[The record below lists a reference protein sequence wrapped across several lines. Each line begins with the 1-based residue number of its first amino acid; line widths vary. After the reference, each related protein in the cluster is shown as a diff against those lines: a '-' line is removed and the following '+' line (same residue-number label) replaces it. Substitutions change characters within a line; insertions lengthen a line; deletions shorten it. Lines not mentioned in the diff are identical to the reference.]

1 MADGTVDSLNIQLSA
16 DADKAVRALNNLS
29 SSLKAINSAFS
40 KDVSGMRKFSK
51 EIGTLSASI
60 KSIANI
66 PDISG
71 ITRTLNSLNNIRS
84 GDLQKTADG
93 INRVLNSFSQI
104 SASNLN
110 DSGINKTVNALNRLF
125 KVDMSRFD
133 PSDFSRITDSIS
145 KLGSMPDVSN
155 SINRFVS
162 SLSRLASAGEKTGQS
177 ANSVFRL
184 GQEVRKAAQEFQN
197 IGNINDDINM
207 FVQSIAKLASAGGK
221 TSQTAAGLKSL
232 AQETLKFFNT
242 MSKAPRISKN
252 TIQMTQALAQLAS
265 AGGRVS
271 TSTGKISTA
280 FSKLASIGNKTLS
293 AMKKIASGITS
304 AFRQIGTSSKQV
316 NSARFSL
323 WSLLKTAIGFRLGY
337 GLLQFGQQA
346 FELGSAITE
355 VENVVDV
362 AFGSMADKAYEFA
375 STATEQFGLSELA
388 AKQYSGTMMAMLNS
402 TGVAQDAAAE
412 MSTTLAGLAGDLAS
426 FYNIST
432 DEAFMKLR
440 SAIAGETEPMR
451 QLGINMTVAALQ
463 SYALSQGIDKS
474 WQSMT
479 QAEQAMLRYNYI
491 MSATSQQQ
499 GDFQRTVGS
508 FANQWRLLTLNVQ
521 QFSAVVGQGLIA
533 AVLPAIQA
541 INALFSV
548 LMRAAEAFRNFMYV
562 LTGYKGQ
569 GSQGGIVNEM
579 AGIGDVSTGLEDVGT
594 AGGDA
599 SSGMD
604 DATDSAKDLK
614 KALSVLSFDE
624 LNQLSSSAEDLGD
637 ALGGAGGGGGGL
649 DDINVPG
656 TELGGF
662 DDMIDALGKSKLPEA
677 VNEWA
682 ERLRAAFLDHDWDR
696 LGKEIA
702 WGINKGLQAI
712 YDVIN
717 WDNAKKKIVP
727 FVYGFTQTFNSLVDA
742 VDWDL
747 LGRTVGAGIN
757 TIVNSA
763 NLLMEGI
770 DWVNLGRKFSEGING
785 ILNEVDWNNFGRMLG
800 NYFMISWEIFAGF
813 VEDLNFAKI
822 GRSVAEGLNSAFSE
836 ISFMDIAHA
845 LATALN
851 GAFDSL
857 AAFAVNFNWGGL
869 VRNIVNGISTFIR
882 DFEWTTNALKLTTFL
897 NKLMNAL
904 ADLAADI
911 PWGDVGKNIGEF
923 IGTALGS
930 FDWDALGNFLNK
942 FISGLCE
949 ALRSFATTENFM
961 RLGEGIATAIAG
973 IPWMD
978 VLGTAVGLIKDAIVG
993 LLSGIWSNEN
1003 ASIIEKALT
1012 SLVTS
1017 AAILVL
1023 GSKIPVIGKLGTQIV
1038 SWLTQKLVATEAVS
1052 KISGA
1057 FSTLLSGATTGA
1069 GNFAKALAP
1078 LVGEAGLIVGVGVAA
1093 TVALDGLRDFVET
1106 LQGGNGVASAF
1117 GASIDSYL
1125 NILSEKGWIAGDT
1138 ATKLFQLK
1146 ESLESGNMSADEM
1159 KDATNQLMTELSN
1172 SGVTADQA
1180 RYAFDL
1186 LRGQYQMSDEMIEA
1200 LTLAIDGMTD
1210 SMSNSTVTIPNTQAA
1225 YSALEE
1231 NVRLLI
1237 NQFHLAPGAL
1247 GTLQTALI
1255 NTDGSAKTAQEAF
1268 DSVILVLESM
1278 GVNTEE
1284 AAEYLAKLIP
1294 GAVTEVDKSVSKH
1307 MTNADNTVA
1316 QKSQSM
1322 KNNVKSTTSE
1332 MARSAESD
1340 FSNIESDAEN
1350 YFAGVN
1356 DTTVLNWGNSAEE
1369 VKLNLRAMKLAASE
1383 QLSAMTE
1390 TVRSYSQSMYNI
1402 FTGKFED
1409 IAEQIK
1415 REINSMDSS
1424 VGSSMRNML
1433 SGMQNDVRV
1442 YVNRIANEFS
1452 GLSRRI
1458 SNNMQGMYNVGR
1470 NAAVQFANGIRSV
1483 HIPMPHITVD
1493 SSTWNNG
1500 SGYSY
1505 RMNSSVQWYKKG
1517 GLFMQPSVIGLAEAG
1532 KEAVLP
1538 LENRRTMSMIAD
1550 SIMGNAT
1557 TGMSEETLVNAVT
1570 AGVTMAMMNNQGN
1583 QTPIN
1588 LYATLYTEDN
1598 EVLARAVAKGQESID
1613 YRYNPTPQFG

>member
-1 MADGTVDSLNIQLSA
+1 
-16 DADKAVRALNNLS
+16 
-29 SSLKAINSAFS
+29 
-40 KDVSGMRKFSK
+40 
-51 EIGTLSASI
+51 
-60 KSIANI
+60 
-66 PDISG
+66 
-71 ITRTLNSLNNIRS
+71 
-84 GDLQKTADG
+84 
-93 INRVLNSFSQI
+93 
-104 SASNLN
+104 
-110 DSGINKTVNALNRLF
+110 
-125 KVDMSRFD
+125 
-133 PSDFSRITDSIS
+133 
-145 KLGSMPDVSN
+145 
-155 SINRFVS
+155 
-162 SLSRLASAGEKTGQS
+162 
-177 ANSVFRL
+177 
-184 GQEVRKAAQEFQN
+184 
-197 IGNINDDINM
+197 
-207 FVQSIAKLASAGGK
+207 
-221 TSQTAAGLKSL
+221 
-232 AQETLKFFNT
+232 
-242 MSKAPRISKN
+242 
-252 TIQMTQALAQLAS
+252 
-265 AGGRVS
+265 
-271 TSTGKISTA
+271 
-280 FSKLASIGNKTLS
+280 
-293 AMKKIASGITS
+293 
-304 AFRQIGTSSKQV
+304 
-316 NSARFSL
+316 
-323 WSLLKTAIGFRLGY
+323 
-337 GLLQFGQQA
+337 
-346 FELGSAITE
+346 
-355 VENVVDV
+355 
-362 AFGSMADKAYEFA
+362 
-375 STATEQFGLSELA
+375 
-388 AKQYSGTMMAMLNS
+388 
-402 TGVAQDAAAE
+402 
-412 MSTTLAGLAGDLAS
+412 
-426 FYNIST
+426 
-432 DEAFMKLR
+432 
-440 SAIAGETEPMR
+440 
-451 QLGINMTVAALQ
+451 
-463 SYALSQGIDKS
+463 
-474 WQSMT
+474 
-479 QAEQAMLRYNYI
+479 MLRYNYI

-508 FANQWRLLTLNVQ
+508 FSNQWRLLTLNVQ

-579 AGIGDVSTGLEDVGT
+579 AGIGDVSIGLEDVGT

-637 ALGGAGGGGGGL
+637 ALGGVGGGGGGL

-822 GRSVAEGLNSAFSE
+822 GRSVAEGLNSVFSE

-897 NKLMNAL
+897 NKLMNTL
-904 ADLAADI
+904 ADLATNI
-911 PWGDVGKNIGEF
+911 PWEDLGDNIGRF
-923 IGTALGS
+923 VGTALGD
-930 FDWDALGNFLNK
+930 FDWNALGTFLNK
-942 FISGLCE
+942 FIIGLVDALQGFVTKDNFKKLGTGIANALAQIEWIEILKNVGGMIVDAIIGLISGLWE
-949 ALRSFATTENFM
+949 SGETEGKLAAIFTAGFLLVKAADITGISTLVGNIVSH
-961 RLGEGIATAIAG
+961 IATKFKEKAQIQTLA
-973 IPWMD
+973 
-978 VLGTAVGLIKDAIVG
+978 DA
-993 LLSGIWSNEN
+993 LS
-1003 ASIIEKALT
+1003 KALT
-1012 SLVTS
+1012 DSTSSASGGLKTLGDAAETASSGGFKSLLS
-1017 AAILVL
+1017 AIGSSGAGIGLIAVL
-1023 GSKIPVIGKLGTQIV
+1023 P
-1038 SWLTQKLVATEAVS
+1038 VATQ
-1052 KISGA
+1052 
-1057 FSTLLSGATTGA
+1057 LLA
-1069 GNFAKALAP
+1069 G
-1078 LVGEAGLIVGVGVAA
+1078 
-1093 TVALDGLRDFVET
+1093 FVEK
-1106 LQGGNGVASAF
+1106 LQGGNGKLSEMGGAINDLAGKLQNFGTLTSEQVNEVMKIVDSCEDAQMSSAEMADVVMEKFAEWGISTQNVNSVLQDNDYWTTKTKESVDLLAQSAQSLGEGMSASAE
-1117 GASIDSYL
+1117 SINLSSVTVKEGLGGIRDSLY
-1125 NILSEKGWIAGDT
+1125 
-1138 ATKLFQLK
+1138 
-1146 ESLESGNMSADEM
+1146 
-1159 KDATNQLMTELSN
+1159 ELSLS
-1172 SGVTADQA
+1172 SGEFGGT
-1180 RYAFDL
+1180 
-1186 LRGQYQMSDEMIEA
+1186 YQGVLMS
-1200 LTLAIDGMTD
+1200 LDG
-1210 SMSNSTVTIPNTQAA
+1210 TIA
-1225 YSALEE
+1225 SA
-1231 NVRLLI
+1231 
-1237 NQFHLAPGAL
+1237 
-1247 GTLQTALI
+1247 T
-1255 NTDGSAKTAQEAF
+1255 TAQEAM
-1268 DSVILVLESM
+1268 DMIIGQL
-1278 GVNTEE
+1278 E
-1284 AAEYLAKLIP
+1284 AAGVPADEFIAKMQEKFP
-1294 GAVTEVDKSVSKH
+1294 AAMKSVKTSVD
-1307 MTNADNTVA
+1307 TNMPKAREKFASETG
-1316 QKSQSM
+1316 SM
-1322 KNNVKSTTSE
+1322 KAT
-1332 MARSAESD
+1332 AQSD

-1350 YFAGVN
+1350 YFGGVN
-1356 DTTVLNWGNSAEE
+1356 DTTVTNWGNSAEE

-1424 VGSSMRNML
+1424 VSGSMRNML
-1433 SGMQNDVRV
+1433 SGMQNDVRN
-1442 YVNRIANEFS
+1442 YVSQIANEFS
-1452 GLSRRI
+1452 RLSNQIAR
-1458 SNNMQGMYNVGR
+1458 NMQGMYNVGR
-1470 NAAVQFANGIRSV
+1470 NAAVQFANGISSV
-1483 HIPMPHITVD
+1483 HIPMPHITID
-1493 SSTWNNG
+1493 SSTWYTG

-1557 TGMSEETLVNAVT
+1557 TGMSEETLTNAVT
-1570 AGVTMAMMNNQGN
+1570 AGVTMALMNNQGN

>member
-1 MADGTVDSLNIQLSA
+1 MADGTVDSLNIQIEAEARSAEKSLNSLSNTLL
-16 DADKAVRALNNLS
+16 KVNKNLQS
-29 SSLKAINSAFS
+29 SVGTI
-40 KDVSGMRKFSK
+40 RKFSK
-51 EIGTLSASI
+51 EVGALEYAISSIGKI
-60 KSIANI
+60 NI
-66 PDISG
+66 
-71 ITRTLNSLNNIRS
+71 NS
-84 GDLQKTADG
+84 
-93 INRVLNSFSQI
+93 
-104 SASNLN
+104 
-110 DSGINKTVNALNRLF
+110 SGINKTANALRRMF
-125 KVDMSRFD
+125 GAYSADFD
-133 PSDFSRITDSIS
+133 SSGFNKITESIQS
-145 KLGSMPDVSN
+145 INNMPDVSN
-155 SINRFVS
+155 NVNRLVS
-162 SLSRLASAGEKTGQS
+162 SFARLANAGGKTGQS
-177 ANSVFRL
+177 ANGIFRL
-184 GQEVRKAAQEFQN
+184 GQQVRLAADEIQG
-197 IGNINDDINM
+197 IGLISNDLNT

-221 TSQTAAGLKSL
+221 TSQTAAGLGAL
-232 AQETLKFFNT
+232 ANETRDFFTVMSSAPQISGNT
-242 MSKAPRISKN
+242 LR
-252 TIQMTQALAQLAS
+252 MTEALAQLAS
-265 AGGRVS
+265 AGGRV
-271 TSTGKISTA
+271 TTATNTISGA
-280 FSKLASIGNKTLS
+280 FGRLSSSSGSALS
-293 AMKKIASGITS
+293 AIKKVAKGIVSEFKKIISVGKSTVSAIGKIASGISS
-304 AFRQIGTSSKQV
+304 AFQKIGTSSKHV
-316 NSARFSL
+316 DTARFSL
-323 WSLLKTAIGFRLGY
+323 GSLLKTAIGFRLGY

-375 STATEQFGLSELA
+375 STATEQYGLSELA
-388 AKQYSGTMMAMLNS
+388 AKQYAGTMMAMLNS

-451 QLGINMTVAALQ
+451 QLGVNMTVAALQ
-463 SYALSQGIDKS
+463 SYALSQGITKS

-499 GDFQRTVGS
+499 GDYARTINS

-521 QFSAVVGQGLIA
+521 QFASVVGQGLIA

-562 LTGYKGQ
+562 LTGYDGG
-569 GSQGGIVNEM
+569 GSQGGIVNEFT
-579 AGIGDVSTGLEDVGT
+579 GIGDVSTGLEDIG
-594 AGGDA
+594 ASGGDA
-599 SSGMD
+599 SDGMD
-604 DATDSAKDLK
+604 DAADSAKDLK

-624 LNQLSSSAEDLGD
+624 LNQLSSNLEDIGD
-637 ALGGAGGGGGGL
+637 AGSAGGGGGL

-717 WDNAKKKIVP
+717 WDNAKKKIIP
-727 FVYGFTQTFNSLVDA
+727 FINGFTQTFNSLVDA
-742 VDWDL
+742 IDWDL

-770 DWVNLGRKFSEGING
+770 DWVNLGRKFAEGING
-785 ILNEVDWNNFGRMLG
+785 LLYEVDWNNFGRMLG
-800 NYFMISWEIFAGF
+800 NYFMIAWDIFGGY
-813 VEDLNFAKI
+813 VERLDFAKI
-822 GRSVAEGLNSAFSE
+822 GRSVAESLNGVFSE
-836 ISFMDIAHA
+836 ISFGDIAHY

-851 GAFDSL
+851 GVFDEL
-857 AAFAVNFNWGGL
+857 AAFAVNFKWDDL
-869 VRNIVNGISTFIR
+869 VDNIVNGISTFIQ

-904 ADLAADI
+904 THLAADI
-911 PWGDVGKNIGEF
+911 PWGDLGNDIGNF

-930 FDWDALGNFLNK
+930 FDWNALGEFLNAFITGLVDALRG
-942 FISGLCE
+942 I
-949 ALRSFATTENFM
+949 ATVENF
-961 RLGEGIATAIAG
+961 RKLGEGIATAIG
-973 IPWMD
+973 GLPWTE
-978 VLGTAVGLIKDAIVG
+978 LLSTAVEVIKNAIAGLIG
-993 LLSGIWSNEN
+993 GIWDSEN
-1003 ASIIEKALT
+1003 T
-1012 SLVTS
+1012 SLVEKGILTLITG
-1017 AAILVL
+1017 AAGLITI
-1023 GSKIPVIGKLGTQIV
+1023 SKLPIIGTLATNIV
-1038 SWLTQKLVATEAVS
+1038 SWLAGKLMSTTAMTT
-1052 KISGA
+1052 ISN
-1057 FSTLLSGATTGA
+1057 SLTTLLSGASGAIKGLGEAAKTAATGGFKSLLSAIGASGA
-1069 GNFAKALAP
+1069 GI
-1078 LVGEAGLIVGVGVAA
+1078 GLIAVLPVATQLLA
-1093 TVALDGLRDFVET
+1093 GFVEK
-1106 LQGGNGVASAF
+1106 LQGGNGKLSEMGAAVNDLAGKLQNFGILTSEQVDEVMKIVDSCEDAQMSSAEMADVVMEKFAEWGISTQNVNSVLQDNDYWTTKTKESVDLLAQSAQSLGEGMSASAE
-1117 GASIDSYL
+1117 SINLSSVTVKEGLGGIRDSLY
-1125 NILSEKGWIAGDT
+1125 
-1138 ATKLFQLK
+1138 
-1146 ESLESGNMSADEM
+1146 
-1159 KDATNQLMTELSN
+1159 ELSLS
-1172 SGVTADQA
+1172 SGEFGGTYQGVLMSLDGTTA
-1180 RYAFDL
+1180 
-1186 LRGQYQMSDEMIEA
+1186 
-1200 LTLAIDGMTD
+1200 
-1210 SMSNSTVTIPNTQAA
+1210 
-1225 YSALEE
+1225 SA
-1231 NVRLLI
+1231 
-1237 NQFHLAPGAL
+1237 
-1247 GTLQTALI
+1247 T
-1255 NTDGSAKTAQEAF
+1255 TAQEAM
-1268 DSVILVLESM
+1268 DMIIGQL
-1278 GVNTEE
+1278 E
-1284 AAEYLAKLIP
+1284 AAGVPADEFIAKMQEKFP
-1294 GAVTEVDKSVSKH
+1294 AAMKSVKTSVD
-1307 MTNADNTVA
+1307 TNMPKAREKFESETG
-1316 QKSQSM
+1316 SM
-1322 KNNVKSTTSE
+1322 KAT
-1332 MARSAESD
+1332 AQSD

-1350 YFAGVN
+1350 YFGGVN
-1356 DTTVLNWGNSAEE
+1356 DTTVTNWGNSAEE

-1415 REINSMDSS
+1415 REISSMDSS
-1424 VGSSMRNML
+1424 VSGSMRNML
-1433 SGMQNDVRV
+1433 SGMQNDTRN
-1442 YVNRIANEFS
+1442 YVSQIANEFS
-1452 GLSRRI
+1452 RLSNQI
-1458 SNNMQGMYNVGR
+1458 ANNMQGMYNVGR
-1470 NAAVQFANGIRSV
+1470 NAAVQFANGISSV

-1493 SSTWNNG
+1493 SSTWNTG

-1557 TGMSEETLVNAVT
+1557 TGMSEETLTNAVT
-1570 AGVTMAMMNNQGN
+1570 AGVTMALMNNQGN

>member
-1 MADGTVDSLNIQLSA
+1 MADGTVDSLNIQIEAEARSA
-16 DADKAVRALNNLS
+16 
-29 SSLKAINSAFS
+29 
-40 KDVSGMRKFSK
+40 
-51 EIGTLSASI
+51 E
-60 KSIANI
+60 KS
-66 PDISG
+66 
-71 ITRTLNSLNNIRS
+71 LNSLSNTLLKVNKNLQSSVGTIRKVSKEVGALEYAISSIGKINI
-84 GDLQKTADG
+84 
-93 INRVLNSFSQI
+93 NS
-104 SASNLN
+104 
-110 DSGINKTVNALNRLF
+110 SGINKTANALRRMF
-125 KVDMSRFD
+125 GAYSEDFD
-133 PSDFSRITDSIS
+133 SSGFNKITESIQS
-145 KLGSMPDVSN
+145 INNMPDVSN
-155 SINRFVS
+155 NVNRLVS
-162 SLSRLASAGEKTGQS
+162 SFARLANAGGKTGQS
-177 ANSVFRL
+177 ANGIFRL
-184 GQEVRKAAQEFQN
+184 GQQVRLAADEIQG
-197 IGNINDDINM
+197 IGLISNDLNT

-221 TSQTAAGLKSL
+221 TGQTAAGLGAL
-232 AQETLKFFNT
+232 ANETRDFFTVMSSAPQISGNT
-242 MSKAPRISKN
+242 LR
-252 TIQMTQALAQLAS
+252 MTEALAQLAS
-265 AGGRVS
+265 AGGRV
-271 TSTGKISTA
+271 TTATNTISGA
-280 FSKLASIGNKTLS
+280 FGRLSSSSGSALS
-293 AMKKIASGITS
+293 AIKKVAKGIVSEFKKIISVGKSTVSAIGKIASGISS
-304 AFRQIGTSSKQV
+304 AFQKIGTSSKHV
-316 NSARFSL
+316 DTARFSL
-323 WSLLKTAIGFRLGY
+323 GSLLKTAIGFRLGY
-337 GLLQFGQQA
+337 GLYEFGKQA
-346 FELGSAITE
+346 FQLGSDITE
-355 VENVVDV
+355 VENVVNV
-362 AFGSMADKAYEFA
+362 SFGKLSQDAYDFA
-375 STATEQFGLSELA
+375 KTAKEQFGLSELA
-388 AKQYSGTMMAMLNS
+388 AKQYAGTMMAMLNS

-412 MSTTLAGLAGDLAS
+412 MSITLAGLAGDLAS
-426 FYNIST
+426 FHNIST

-451 QLGINMTVAALQ
+451 QLGVNMTVAALQ
-463 SYALSQGIDKS
+463 SYALSQGITKS

-579 AGIGDVSTGLEDVGT
+579 AGIGDVSTGLEDIG
-594 AGGDA
+594 ASGGDA
-599 SSGMD
+599 SDGMD
-604 DATDSAKDLK
+604 DAADSAKDLK

-624 LNQLSSSAEDLGD
+624 LNQLSSNLEDIGD
-637 ALGGAGGGGGGL
+637 AGSAGGGAGGGL

-717 WDNAKKKIVP
+717 WDNAKKKIIP
-727 FVYGFTQTFNSLVDA
+727 FINGFTQTFNSLVDA
-742 VDWDL
+742 IDWDL

-785 ILNEVDWNNFGRMLG
+785 LLYEVDWNNFGRMLG
-800 NYFMISWEIFAGF
+800 NYFMISWDIFGGF
-813 VEDLNFAKI
+813 VEDLDFAKI
-822 GRSVAEGLNSAFSE
+822 GRSVAEGLNGVFSE
-836 ISFMDIAHA
+836 ISFGDIAHY

-857 AAFAVNFNWGGL
+857 AAFAVNFRWDDL
-869 VRNIVNGISTFIR
+869 VDNIVDGISTFIE

-897 NKLMNAL
+897 NNLMNAL

-911 PWGDVGKNIGEF
+911 PWGDLGKDIGNF
-923 IGTALGS
+923 LGTALGD
-930 FDWDALGNFLNK
+930 FKWEEAGRFLNEFITGLVDALQGFVTKDNFKKIGTGIADALGQIEWLEILKDVAGMVIDAFAGLLGGIWESDDLSLLEKGISTAFLTVQVANITG
-942 FISGLCE
+942 IS
-949 ALRSFATTENFM
+949 ALAKTLIGFLAQKLQTDENLKKMTDAFKTIFATSAGDASSQVTEE
-961 RLGEGIATAIAG
+961 LGKIGTSVEDVGGKATTTGGILSTLKTILSGGGPVSGTAG
-973 IPWMD
+973 IIGAID
-978 VLGTAVGLIKDAIVG
+978 LFNKGQEDLARYKDGTYDAINTISLAIQNAG
-993 LLSGIWSNEN
+993 DASGI
-1003 ASIIEKALT
+1003 
-1012 SLVTS
+1012 S
-1017 AAILVL
+1017 AW
-1023 GSKIPVIGKLGTQIV
+1023 K
-1038 SWLTQKLVATEAVS
+1038 
-1052 KISGA
+1052 
-1057 FSTLLSGATTGA
+1057 
-1069 GNFAKALAP
+1069 
-1078 LVGEAGLIVGVGVAA
+1078 
-1093 TVALDGLRDFVET
+1093 
-1106 LQGGNGVASAF
+1106 
-1117 GASIDSYL
+1117 
-1125 NILSEKGWIAGDT
+1125 
-1138 ATKLFQLK
+1138 
-1146 ESLESGNMSADEM
+1146 
-1159 KDATNQLMTELSN
+1159 
-1172 SGVTADQA
+1172 
-1180 RYAFDL
+1180 
-1186 LRGQYQMSDEMIEA
+1186 
-1200 LTLAIDGMTD
+1200 
-1210 SMSNSTVTIPNTQAA
+1210 MSN
-1225 YSALEE
+1225 
-1231 NVRLLI
+1231 LL
-1237 NQFHLAPGAL
+1237 AEL
-1247 GTLQTALI
+1247 GGFQY
-1255 NTDGSAKTAQEAF
+1255 GSEPFNEAF
-1268 DSVILVLESM
+1268 DGII
-1278 GVNTEE
+1278 
-1284 AAEYLAKLIP
+1284 AKLDDAGISSDDFKLALYNAMQQT
-1294 GAVTEVDKSVSKH
+1294 GLVTGEYAELIKTYIGDVGDSFGDASNESKKMKDSVSQ
-1307 MTNADNTVA
+1307 NTRE
-1316 QKSQSM
+1316 M
-1322 KNNVKSTTSE
+1322 KNSTKRDL
-1332 MARSAESD
+1332 AGVA
-1340 FSNIESDAEN
+1340 SDAEN

-1415 REINSMDSS
+1415 REISSMDSS
-1424 VGSSMRNML
+1424 VSGSMRNML
-1433 SGMQNDVRV
+1433 SGMQNDTRN
-1442 YVNRIANEFS
+1442 YVSQIANEFS
-1452 GLSRRI
+1452 RLSNQI
-1458 SNNMQGMYNVGR
+1458 ASNMQGMYNVGR
-1470 NAAVQFANGIRSV
+1470 NAAVQFANGISSV

-1493 SSTWNNG
+1493 SSTWNTG

-1557 TGMSEETLVNAVT
+1557 TGMSEETLTNAVT
-1570 AGVTMAMMNNQGN
+1570 AGVTMALMNNQGN

>member
-1 MADGTVDSLNIQLSA
+1 MADGTVDSLNIQIEAEARSA
-16 DADKAVRALNNLS
+16 
-29 SSLKAINSAFS
+29 
-40 KDVSGMRKFSK
+40 
-51 EIGTLSASI
+51 E
-60 KSIANI
+60 KS
-66 PDISG
+66 
-71 ITRTLNSLNNIRS
+71 LNSLSNTLLKVNKNLQSSVGTIRKVSKEVGALEYAISSIGKINI
-84 GDLQKTADG
+84 
-93 INRVLNSFSQI
+93 NS
-104 SASNLN
+104 
-110 DSGINKTVNALNRLF
+110 SGINKTANALRRMF
-125 KVDMSRFD
+125 GAYSEDFD
-133 PSDFSRITDSIS
+133 SSGFNKITESIQS
-145 KLGSMPDVSN
+145 INNMPDVSN
-155 SINRFVS
+155 NVNRLVS
-162 SLSRLASAGEKTGQS
+162 SFARLANAGGKTGQS
-177 ANSVFRL
+177 ANGIFRL
-184 GQEVRKAAQEFQN
+184 GQQVRLAADEIQG
-197 IGNINDDINM
+197 IGLISNDLNT

-221 TSQTAAGLKSL
+221 TGQTAAGLGAL
-232 AQETLKFFNT
+232 ANETRDFFTVMSSAPQISGNT
-242 MSKAPRISKN
+242 LR
-252 TIQMTQALAQLAS
+252 MTEALAQLAS
-265 AGGRVS
+265 AGGRV
-271 TSTGKISTA
+271 TTATNTISGA
-280 FSKLASIGNKTLS
+280 FGRLSSSSGSALS
-293 AMKKIASGITS
+293 AIKKVAKGIVSEFKKIISVGKSTVSAIGKIASGISS
-304 AFRQIGTSSKQV
+304 AFQKIGTSSKQV
-316 NSARFSL
+316 DTARFSL
-323 WSLLKTAIGFRLGY
+323 GSLLKTAIGFRLGY
-337 GLLQFGQQA
+337 ELLQFGQQA

-375 STATEQFGLSELA
+375 STATEQYGLSELA
-388 AKQYSGTMMAMLNS
+388 AKQYAGTMMAMLNS

-432 DEAFMKLR
+432 DDAFMKLR

-463 SYALSQGIDKS
+463 SYALSQGITKS

-579 AGIGDVSTGLEDVGT
+579 AGIGDVSTGLEDIG
-594 AGGDA
+594 ASGGDA
-599 SSGMD
+599 SDGMD
-604 DATDSAKDLK
+604 DAADSAKDLK

-624 LNQLSSSAEDLGD
+624 LNQLSSNLEDIGD
-637 ALGGAGGGGGGL
+637 AGSAGGGGGL

-717 WDNAKKKIVP
+717 WDNAKKKIIP
-727 FVYGFTQTFNSLVDA
+727 FINGFTQTFNSLVDA
-742 VDWDL
+742 IDWDL

-770 DWVNLGRKFSEGING
+770 DWVNLGRKFAEGING
-785 ILNEVDWNNFGRMLG
+785 LLYEVDWNNFGRMLG
-800 NYFMISWEIFAGF
+800 NYFMIAWDIFGGF
-813 VEDLNFAKI
+813 VEDLDFAKI
-822 GRSVAEGLNSAFSE
+822 GRSVAEGLNGVFSK
-836 ISFMDIAHA
+836 ISFGDIAHY

-851 GAFDSL
+851 GAFDAL
-857 AAFAVNFNWGGL
+857 AAFAVNFKWDDL
-869 VRNIVNGISTFIR
+869 VDNIVNGISTFIQ

-904 ADLAADI
+904 ADLAVDI
-911 PWGDVGKNIGEF
+911 PWGDLGNDIGNF

-930 FDWDALGNFLNK
+930 FDWNALGEFLNAFITGLIDALQE
-942 FISGLCE
+942 I
-949 ALRSFATTENFM
+949 ATVENF
-961 RLGEGIATAIAG
+961 RKLGEGIATAIG
-973 IPWMD
+973 GLPWIE
-978 VLGTAVGLIKDAIVG
+978 LLSTAVEVIKNAIAGLIG
-993 LLSGIWSNEN
+993 GIWDSEN
-1003 ASIIEKALT
+1003 T
-1012 SLVTS
+1012 SLVEKGILTLITG
-1017 AAILVL
+1017 AAGLITI
-1023 GSKIPVIGKLGTQIV
+1023 SKLPIIGTLATKIV
-1038 SWLTQKLVATEAVS
+1038 SWLAGKLMSTTAMTT
-1052 KISGA
+1052 ISN
-1057 FSTLLSGATTGA
+1057 SLTTLLSGASGAIKGLGEAAKTAATGGFKSLLSAIGASGA
-1069 GNFAKALAP
+1069 GI
-1078 LVGEAGLIVGVGVAA
+1078 GLIAVLPVATQLLA
-1093 TVALDGLRDFVET
+1093 GFVEK
-1106 LQGGNGVASAF
+1106 LQGGNGKLSEMGAAVNDLAGKLQNFGILTSEQVDEVMKIVDSCEDAQMSSAEMADVVMEKFAEWGISTQNVNSVLQDNDYWTTKTKESVDLLAQSAQSLGEGMSASAE
-1117 GASIDSYL
+1117 SINLSSVTVKEGLGGIRDSLY
-1125 NILSEKGWIAGDT
+1125 
-1138 ATKLFQLK
+1138 
-1146 ESLESGNMSADEM
+1146 
-1159 KDATNQLMTELSN
+1159 ELSLS
-1172 SGVTADQA
+1172 SGEFGGTYQGVLMSLDGTTA
-1180 RYAFDL
+1180 
-1186 LRGQYQMSDEMIEA
+1186 
-1200 LTLAIDGMTD
+1200 
-1210 SMSNSTVTIPNTQAA
+1210 
-1225 YSALEE
+1225 SA
-1231 NVRLLI
+1231 
-1237 NQFHLAPGAL
+1237 
-1247 GTLQTALI
+1247 T
-1255 NTDGSAKTAQEAF
+1255 TAQEAM
-1268 DSVILVLESM
+1268 DMIIGQL
-1278 GVNTEE
+1278 E
-1284 AAEYLAKLIP
+1284 AAGVPADEFIKKMQEKFPEAM
-1294 GAVTEVDKSVSKH
+1294 KSVKTSVD
-1307 MTNADNTVA
+1307 TNMPKAREKFASETG
-1316 QKSQSM
+1316 SM
-1322 KNNVKSTTSE
+1322 KAT
-1332 MARSAESD
+1332 AQSD

-1350 YFAGVN
+1350 YFGGVN
-1356 DTTVLNWGNSAEE
+1356 DTTVTNWGNSAEE

-1415 REINSMDSS
+1415 REISSMDSS
-1424 VGSSMRNML
+1424 VSGSMRNML
-1433 SGMQNDVRV
+1433 SGMQNDTRN
-1442 YVNRIANEFS
+1442 YVSQIANEFS
-1452 GLSRRI
+1452 RLSNQI
-1458 SNNMQGMYNVGR
+1458 ANNMQGMYNVGR
-1470 NAAVQFANGIRSV
+1470 NAAVQFANGISSV

-1505 RMNSSVQWYKKG
+1505 RMNSSVQWYKRG

-1557 TGMSEETLVNAVT
+1557 TGMSEEALVNAVT

-1588 LYATLYTEDN
+1588 LYATLYTENN

>member
-1 MADGTVDSLNIQLSA
+1 MADGTVDSLNIQIEAEARSA
-16 DADKAVRALNNLS
+16 
-29 SSLKAINSAFS
+29 
-40 KDVSGMRKFSK
+40 
-51 EIGTLSASI
+51 E
-60 KSIANI
+60 KS
-66 PDISG
+66 
-71 ITRTLNSLNNIRS
+71 LNSLSNTLLKVNKNLQSSVGTIRKVSKEVGALEYAISSIGKINI
-84 GDLQKTADG
+84 
-93 INRVLNSFSQI
+93 NS
-104 SASNLN
+104 
-110 DSGINKTVNALNRLF
+110 SGINKTANALRRMF
-125 KVDMSRFD
+125 GAYSEDFD
-133 PSDFSRITDSIS
+133 SSGFNKITESIQS
-145 KLGSMPDVSN
+145 INNMPDVSN
-155 SINRFVS
+155 NVNRLVS
-162 SLSRLASAGEKTGQS
+162 SFARLANAGGKTGQS
-177 ANSVFRL
+177 ANGIFRL
-184 GQEVRKAAQEFQN
+184 GQQVRLAADEIQG
-197 IGNINDDINM
+197 IGLISNDLNT

-221 TSQTAAGLKSL
+221 TGQTAAGLGAL
-232 AQETLKFFNT
+232 ANETRDFFTVMSSAPQISGNT
-242 MSKAPRISKN
+242 LR
-252 TIQMTQALAQLAS
+252 MTEALAQLAS
-265 AGGRVS
+265 AGGRV
-271 TSTGKISTA
+271 TTATNTISGA
-280 FSKLASIGNKTLS
+280 FGRLSSSSGSALS
-293 AMKKIASGITS
+293 AIKKVAKGIVSEFKKIISVGKSTVSAIGKIASGISS
-304 AFRQIGTSSKQV
+304 AFQKIGTSSKQV
-316 NSARFSL
+316 DTARFSL
-323 WSLLKTAIGFRLGY
+323 GSLLKTAIGFRLGY
-337 GLLQFGQQA
+337 ELLQFGQQA

-375 STATEQFGLSELA
+375 STATEQYGLSELA
-388 AKQYSGTMMAMLNS
+388 AKQYAGTMMAMLNS

-432 DEAFMKLR
+432 DDAFMKLR

-463 SYALSQGIDKS
+463 SYALSQGITKS

-579 AGIGDVSTGLEDVGT
+579 AGIGDVSTGLEDIG
-594 AGGDA
+594 ASGGDA
-599 SSGMD
+599 SDGMD
-604 DATDSAKDLK
+604 DAADSAKDLK

-624 LNQLSSSAEDLGD
+624 LNQLSSNLEDIGD
-637 ALGGAGGGGGGL
+637 AGSAGGGGGL

-717 WDNAKKKIVP
+717 WDNAKKKIIP
-727 FVYGFTQTFNSLVDA
+727 FINGFTQTFNSLVDA
-742 VDWDL
+742 IDWDL

-770 DWVNLGRKFSEGING
+770 DWVNLGRKFAEGING
-785 ILNEVDWNNFGRMLG
+785 LLYEVDWNNFGRMLG
-800 NYFMISWEIFAGF
+800 NYFMIAWDIFGGF
-813 VEDLNFAKI
+813 VEDLDFAKI
-822 GRSVAEGLNSAFSE
+822 GRSVAEGLNGVFSK
-836 ISFMDIAHA
+836 ISFGDIAHY

-851 GAFDSL
+851 GAFDAL
-857 AAFAVNFNWGGL
+857 AAFAVNFKWDDL
-869 VRNIVNGISTFIR
+869 VDNIVNGISTFIQ

-904 ADLAADI
+904 ADLAVDI
-911 PWGDVGKNIGEF
+911 PWGDLGNDIGNF

-930 FDWDALGNFLNK
+930 FDWNALGEFLNAFITGLIDALQE
-942 FISGLCE
+942 I
-949 ALRSFATTENFM
+949 ATVENF
-961 RLGEGIATAIAG
+961 RKLGEGIATAIG
-973 IPWMD
+973 GLPWIE
-978 VLGTAVGLIKDAIVG
+978 LLSTAVEVIKNAIAGLIG
-993 LLSGIWSNEN
+993 GIWDSEN
-1003 ASIIEKALT
+1003 T
-1012 SLVTS
+1012 SLVEKGILTLITG
-1017 AAILVL
+1017 AAGLITI
-1023 GSKIPVIGKLGTQIV
+1023 SKLPIIGTLATKIV
-1038 SWLTQKLVATEAVS
+1038 SWLAGKLMSTTAMTT
-1052 KISGA
+1052 ISN
-1057 FSTLLSGATTGA
+1057 SLTTLLSGASGAIKGLGEAAKTAATGGFKSLLSAIGASGA
-1069 GNFAKALAP
+1069 GI
-1078 LVGEAGLIVGVGVAA
+1078 GLIAVLPVATQLLA
-1093 TVALDGLRDFVET
+1093 GFVEK
-1106 LQGGNGVASAF
+1106 LQGGNGKLSEMGAAVNDLAGKLQNFGILTSEQVDEVMKIVDSCEDAQMSSAEMADVVMEKFAEWGISTQNVNSVLQDNDYWTTKTKESVDLLAQSAQSLGEGMSASAE
-1117 GASIDSYL
+1117 SINLSSVTVKEGLGGIRDSLY
-1125 NILSEKGWIAGDT
+1125 
-1138 ATKLFQLK
+1138 
-1146 ESLESGNMSADEM
+1146 
-1159 KDATNQLMTELSN
+1159 ELSLS
-1172 SGVTADQA
+1172 SGEFGGTYQGVLMSLDGTTA
-1180 RYAFDL
+1180 
-1186 LRGQYQMSDEMIEA
+1186 
-1200 LTLAIDGMTD
+1200 
-1210 SMSNSTVTIPNTQAA
+1210 
-1225 YSALEE
+1225 SA
-1231 NVRLLI
+1231 
-1237 NQFHLAPGAL
+1237 
-1247 GTLQTALI
+1247 T
-1255 NTDGSAKTAQEAF
+1255 TAQEAM
-1268 DSVILVLESM
+1268 DMIIGQL
-1278 GVNTEE
+1278 E
-1284 AAEYLAKLIP
+1284 AAGVPADEFIKKMQEKFPEAM
-1294 GAVTEVDKSVSKH
+1294 KSVKTSVD
-1307 MTNADNTVA
+1307 TNMPKAREKFASETG
-1316 QKSQSM
+1316 SM
-1322 KNNVKSTTSE
+1322 KAT
-1332 MARSAESD
+1332 AQSD

-1350 YFAGVN
+1350 YFGGVN
-1356 DTTVLNWGNSAEE
+1356 DTTVTNWGNSAEE

-1415 REINSMDSS
+1415 REISSMDSS
-1424 VGSSMRNML
+1424 VSGSMRNML
-1433 SGMQNDVRV
+1433 SGMQNDTRN
-1442 YVNRIANEFS
+1442 YVSQIANEFS
-1452 GLSRRI
+1452 RLSNQI
-1458 SNNMQGMYNVGR
+1458 ANNMQGMYNVGR
-1470 NAAVQFANGIRSV
+1470 NAAVQFANGISSV

-1505 RMNSSVQWYKKG
+1505 RMNSSVQWYKRG

-1557 TGMSEETLVNAVT
+1557 TGMSEEALVNAVT

>member
-1 MADGTVDSLNIQLSA
+1 MADGTVDNLNIQITAEAKSAEKSLDSLSA
-16 DADKAVRALNNLS
+16 TLLKVNRNLQS
-29 SSLKAINSAFS
+29 SVGTI
-40 KDVSGMRKFSK
+40 RKVSK
-51 EIGTLSASI
+51 EVGTL
-60 KSIANI
+60 
-66 PDISG
+66 
-71 ITRTLNSLNNIRS
+71 
-84 GDLQKTADG
+84 KTA
-93 INRVLNSFSQI
+93 I
-104 SASNLN
+104 
-110 DSGINKTVNALNRLF
+110 
-125 KVDMSRFD
+125 
-133 PSDFSRITDSIS
+133 DSIS
-145 KLGSMPDVSN
+145 KIGNVDFNSSGIGKTMNSLKRLLGADMSKFNTEGFKNITDTIRQFGNMPDISN
-155 SINRFVS
+155 SVNRFVS
-162 SLSRLASAGEKTGQS
+162 SIARLASAGSKTKDT
-177 ANSVFRL
+177 ADNIKRL
-184 GQEVRKAAQEFQN
+184 GEQTRLAAQELKG
-197 IGNINDDINM
+197 IGNISNDLNM
-207 FVQSIAKLASAGGK
+207 FVQSIGRLASAGNK
-221 TSQTAAGLKSL
+221 TGQTASNLRSL
-232 AQETLKFFNT
+232 ANETYGFFKV
-242 MSKAPRISKN
+242 MSKAPHISEN
-252 TIQMTQALAQLAS
+252 TIRMTQALAQLAS

-304 AFRQIGTSSKQV
+304 AFKQIGTSSKHV
-316 NSARFSL
+316 DTARLSL
-323 WSLLKTAIGFRLGY
+323 GSLLKTAIGFRLGY

-375 STATEQFGLSELA
+375 STATEQYGLSELA
-388 AKQYSGTMMAMLNS
+388 AKQYAGTMMAMLNS

-451 QLGINMTVAALQ
+451 QLGVNMTVATLE
-463 SYALSQGIDKS
+463 SYALSQGITKS

-479 QAEQAMLRYNYI
+479 QAEQAMLRYNYL
-491 MSATSQQQ
+491 MSATAQQQ
-499 GDFQRTVGS
+499 GDYARTINS

-521 QFSAVVGQGLIA
+521 QFSATIGQGLIA

-579 AGIGDVSTGLEDVGT
+579 AGIGDVSTGLEDIGT

-637 ALGGAGGGGGGL
+637 ALGGVGGGGGGL

-717 WDNAKKKIVP
+717 WDNAKKKIIP
-727 FVYGFTQTFNSLVDA
+727 FINGFTQTFNSLVDA
-742 VDWDL
+742 IDWDL

-770 DWVNLGRKFSEGING
+770 DWVNLGRKFAEGING
-785 ILNEVDWNNFGRMLG
+785 LLYEVDWNNFGRMLG
-800 NYFMISWEIFAGF
+800 NYFMIAWDIFGGF
-813 VEDLNFAKI
+813 VEDLDFAKI
-822 GRSVAEGLNSAFSE
+822 GRSVAEGLNGVFSK
-836 ISFMDIAHA
+836 ISFGDIAHY

-851 GAFDSL
+851 GAFDAL
-857 AAFAVNFNWGGL
+857 AAFAVNFRWDDL
-869 VRNIVNGISTFIR
+869 VDNIVDGISTFIE

-904 ADLAADI
+904 ADLATDI
-911 PWGDVGKNIGEF
+911 PWGDLGNDIGNF

-930 FDWDALGNFLNK
+930 FDWNSLGEFLNAFITGLIDALQE
-942 FISGLCE
+942 I
-949 ALRSFATTENFM
+949 ATVENF
-961 RLGEGIATAIAG
+961 RKLGEGIATAIG
-973 IPWMD
+973 GLPWIE
-978 VLGTAVGLIKDAIVG
+978 LLSTAVEVIKNAIAGLIG
-993 LLSGIWSNEN
+993 GIWDSEN
-1003 ASIIEKALT
+1003 T
-1012 SLVTS
+1012 SLVEKGILTLITG
-1017 AAILVL
+1017 AAGLITI
-1023 GSKIPVIGKLGTQIV
+1023 SKLPIIGTLATKIV
-1038 SWLTQKLVATEAVS
+1038 SWLAGKLMSTTAMTT
-1052 KISGA
+1052 ISN
-1057 FSTLLSGATTGA
+1057 SLTTLLSGASGAIKGLGEAAKTAATGGFKSLLSAIGASGA
-1069 GNFAKALAP
+1069 GI
-1078 LVGEAGLIVGVGVAA
+1078 GLIAVLPVATQLLA
-1093 TVALDGLRDFVET
+1093 GFVEK
-1106 LQGGNGVASAF
+1106 LQGGNGKLSEMGAAVNDLAGKLQNFGILTSEQVDEVMKIVDSCEDAQMSSAEMADVVMEKFAEWGISTQNVNSVLQDNDYWTTKTKESVDLLAQSAQSLGEGMSASAE
-1117 GASIDSYL
+1117 SINLSSVTVKEGLGGIRDSLY
-1125 NILSEKGWIAGDT
+1125 
-1138 ATKLFQLK
+1138 
-1146 ESLESGNMSADEM
+1146 
-1159 KDATNQLMTELSN
+1159 ELSLS
-1172 SGVTADQA
+1172 SGEFGGTYQGVLMSLDGTTA
-1180 RYAFDL
+1180 
-1186 LRGQYQMSDEMIEA
+1186 
-1200 LTLAIDGMTD
+1200 
-1210 SMSNSTVTIPNTQAA
+1210 
-1225 YSALEE
+1225 SA
-1231 NVRLLI
+1231 
-1237 NQFHLAPGAL
+1237 
-1247 GTLQTALI
+1247 T
-1255 NTDGSAKTAQEAF
+1255 TAQEAM
-1268 DSVILVLESM
+1268 DMIIGQL
-1278 GVNTEE
+1278 E
-1284 AAEYLAKLIP
+1284 AAGVPADEFIAKMQKKFP
-1294 GAVTEVDKSVSKH
+1294 QAMKAVKTSVD
-1307 MTNADNTVA
+1307 TNMPKAREKFASETG
-1316 QKSQSM
+1316 SM
-1322 KNNVKSTTSE
+1322 KAT
-1332 MARSAESD
+1332 AQSD

-1350 YFAGVN
+1350 YFGGVN

-1415 REINSMDSS
+1415 REISSMDSS
-1424 VGSSMRNML
+1424 VSGSMRNML
-1433 SGMQNDVRV
+1433 SGMQNDTRN
-1442 YVNRIANEFS
+1442 YVSQIANEFS
-1452 GLSRRI
+1452 RLSNQIAR
-1458 SNNMQGMYNVGR
+1458 NMQGMYNVGR
-1470 NAAVQFANGIRSV
+1470 NAAVQFANGISSV
-1483 HIPMPHITVD
+1483 HIPMPHITID
-1493 SSTWNNG
+1493 SSTWYTG

-1557 TGMSEETLVNAVT
+1557 TGMSEEALTNAVT
-1570 AGVTMAMMNNQGN
+1570 AGVTMALMNNQGN

>member
-1 MADGTVDSLNIQLSA
+1 MADGTVDSLNIQIEAEARSA
-16 DADKAVRALNNLS
+16 
-29 SSLKAINSAFS
+29 
-40 KDVSGMRKFSK
+40 
-51 EIGTLSASI
+51 E
-60 KSIANI
+60 KS
-66 PDISG
+66 
-71 ITRTLNSLNNIRS
+71 LNSLSNTLLKVNKNLQSSVGTIRKVSKEVGALEYAISSIGKININSS
-84 GDLQKTADG
+84 GISKTA
-93 INRVLNSFSQI
+93 
-104 SASNLN
+104 
-110 DSGINKTVNALNRLF
+110 NALRRMF
-125 KVDMSRFD
+125 GAYSEDFD
-133 PSDFSRITDSIS
+133 SSGFNKITESIQS
-145 KLGSMPDVSN
+145 INNMPDVSN
-155 SINRFVS
+155 NVNRLVS
-162 SLSRLASAGEKTGQS
+162 SFARLANAGGKTGQS
-177 ANSVFRL
+177 ANGIFRL
-184 GQEVRKAAQEFQN
+184 GQQVRLAADEIQG
-197 IGNINDDINM
+197 IGLISNDLNT

-221 TSQTAAGLKSL
+221 TGQTAAGLGAL
-232 AQETLKFFNT
+232 ANETRDFFTVMSSAPQISGNT
-242 MSKAPRISKN
+242 LR
-252 TIQMTQALAQLAS
+252 MTEALAQLAS
-265 AGGRVS
+265 AGGRV
-271 TSTGKISTA
+271 TTAANTISGA
-280 FSKLASIGNKTLS
+280 FGRLSSSSGSALS
-293 AMKKIASGITS
+293 AIKKVAKGIVSEFKKIISVGKSTVSAIGKIASGISS
-304 AFRQIGTSSKQV
+304 AFQKIGTSSKQV
-316 NSARFSL
+316 DTARFSL
-323 WSLLKTAIGFRLGY
+323 GSLLKTAIGFRLGY

-362 AFGSMADKAYEFA
+362 AFGGMADKAYEFA
-375 STATEQFGLSELA
+375 STATEQYGLSELA
-388 AKQYSGTMMAMLNS
+388 AKQYAGTMMAMLNS

-432 DEAFMKLR
+432 DDAFMKLR

-463 SYALSQGIDKS
+463 SYALSQGITKS

-579 AGIGDVSTGLEDVGT
+579 AGIGDVSTGLEDIG
-594 AGGDA
+594 ASGGDA
-599 SSGMD
+599 SDGMD
-604 DATDSAKDLK
+604 DAADSAKDLK

-624 LNQLSSSAEDLGD
+624 LNQLSSNLEDIGD
-637 ALGGAGGGGGGL
+637 AGSAGGGGGGL

-717 WDNAKKKIVP
+717 WDNAKKKIIP
-727 FVYGFTQTFNSLVDA
+727 FINGFTQTFNSLVDA
-742 VDWDL
+742 IDWDL

-770 DWVNLGRKFSEGING
+770 DWVNLGRKFAEGING
-785 ILNEVDWNNFGRMLG
+785 LLYEVDWNNFGRMLG
-800 NYFMISWEIFAGF
+800 NYFMIAWDIFGGF
-813 VEDLNFAKI
+813 VEDLDFAKI
-822 GRSVAEGLNSAFSE
+822 GRSVAEGLNGVFSK
-836 ISFMDIAHA
+836 ISFGDIAHY

-851 GAFDSL
+851 GAFDAL
-857 AAFAVNFNWGGL
+857 AAFAVNFKWDDL
-869 VRNIVNGISTFIR
+869 VDNIVNGISTFIQ

-911 PWGDVGKNIGEF
+911 PWGDLGNDIGNF

-930 FDWDALGNFLNK
+930 FDWNSLGEFLNAFITGLIDALQE
-942 FISGLCE
+942 I
-949 ALRSFATTENFM
+949 ATVENF
-961 RLGEGIATAIAG
+961 RKLGEGIATAIG
-973 IPWMD
+973 GLPWIE
-978 VLGTAVGLIKDAIVG
+978 LLSTAVEVIKNAIAGLIG
-993 LLSGIWSNEN
+993 GIWDSEN
-1003 ASIIEKALT
+1003 T
-1012 SLVTS
+1012 SLVEKGILTLITG
-1017 AAILVL
+1017 AAGLITI
-1023 GSKIPVIGKLGTQIV
+1023 SKLPIIGTLATKIV
-1038 SWLTQKLVATEAVS
+1038 SWLAGKLMSTTAMTT
-1052 KISGA
+1052 ISN
-1057 FSTLLSGATTGA
+1057 SLTTLLSGASGAIKGLGGAAKTAATGGFKSLLSAIGASGA
-1069 GNFAKALAP
+1069 GI
-1078 LVGEAGLIVGVGVAA
+1078 GLIAVLPVATQLLA
-1093 TVALDGLRDFVET
+1093 GFVEK
-1106 LQGGNGVASAF
+1106 LQGGNGKLSEMGAAVNDLAGKLQNFGILTSEQVDEVMKIVDSCEDAQMSSAEMADVVMEKFAEWGISTQNVNSVLQDNDYWTTKTKESVDLLAQSAQSLGEGMSASAE
-1117 GASIDSYL
+1117 SINLSSVTVKEGLGGIRDSLY
-1125 NILSEKGWIAGDT
+1125 
-1138 ATKLFQLK
+1138 
-1146 ESLESGNMSADEM
+1146 
-1159 KDATNQLMTELSN
+1159 ELSLS
-1172 SGVTADQA
+1172 SGEFGGTYQGVLMSLDGTTA
-1180 RYAFDL
+1180 
-1186 LRGQYQMSDEMIEA
+1186 
-1200 LTLAIDGMTD
+1200 
-1210 SMSNSTVTIPNTQAA
+1210 
-1225 YSALEE
+1225 SA
-1231 NVRLLI
+1231 
-1237 NQFHLAPGAL
+1237 
-1247 GTLQTALI
+1247 T
-1255 NTDGSAKTAQEAF
+1255 TAQEAM
-1268 DSVILVLESM
+1268 DMIIGQL
-1278 GVNTEE
+1278 E
-1284 AAEYLAKLIP
+1284 AAGVPADEFIAKMQEKFP
-1294 GAVTEVDKSVSKH
+1294 AAMKSVKTSVD
-1307 MTNADNTVA
+1307 TNMPKAREKFASETG
-1316 QKSQSM
+1316 SM
-1322 KNNVKSTTSE
+1322 KAT
-1332 MARSAESD
+1332 AQSD

-1350 YFAGVN
+1350 YFGGVN
-1356 DTTVLNWGNSAEE
+1356 DTTVTNWGNSADE

-1415 REINSMDSS
+1415 REISSMDSS
-1424 VGSSMRNML
+1424 VSGSMRNML
-1433 SGMQNDVRV
+1433 SGMQNDTRN
-1442 YVNRIANEFS
+1442 YVSQIANEFS
-1452 GLSRRI
+1452 RLSNQI

-1470 NAAVQFANGIRSV
+1470 NAAVQFANGISSV

-1557 TGMSEETLVNAVT
+1557 TGMSEETLTNAVT
-1570 AGVTMAMMNNQGN
+1570 AGVTMALMNNQGN

>member
-1 MADGTVDSLNIQLSA
+1 MADGTVDSLNIQIEAEARSA
-16 DADKAVRALNNLS
+16 
-29 SSLKAINSAFS
+29 
-40 KDVSGMRKFSK
+40 
-51 EIGTLSASI
+51 E
-60 KSIANI
+60 KS
-66 PDISG
+66 
-71 ITRTLNSLNNIRS
+71 LNSLSNTLLKVNKNLQSSVGTIRKVSKEVGALEYAISSIGKINI
-84 GDLQKTADG
+84 
-93 INRVLNSFSQI
+93 NS
-104 SASNLN
+104 
-110 DSGINKTVNALNRLF
+110 SGINKTANALRRMF
-125 KVDMSRFD
+125 GAYSEDFD
-133 PSDFSRITDSIS
+133 SSGFNKITESIQS
-145 KLGSMPDVSN
+145 INNMPDVSN
-155 SINRFVS
+155 NVNRLVS
-162 SLSRLASAGEKTGQS
+162 SFARLANAGGKTGQS
-177 ANSVFRL
+177 ANGIFRL
-184 GQEVRKAAQEFQN
+184 GQQVRLAADEIQG
-197 IGNINDDINM
+197 IGLISNDLNT

-221 TSQTAAGLKSL
+221 TGQTAAGLGAL
-232 AQETLKFFNT
+232 ANETRDFFTVMSSAPQISGNT
-242 MSKAPRISKN
+242 LR
-252 TIQMTQALAQLAS
+252 MTEALAQLAS
-265 AGGRVS
+265 AGGRV
-271 TSTGKISTA
+271 TTATNTISGA
-280 FSKLASIGNKTLS
+280 FGRLSSSSGSALS
-293 AMKKIASGITS
+293 AIKKVAKGIVSEFKKIISVGKSTVSAIGKIASGISS
-304 AFRQIGTSSKQV
+304 AFQKIGTSSKHV
-316 NSARFSL
+316 DTARFSL
-323 WSLLKTAIGFRLGY
+323 GSLLKTAIGFRLGY

-375 STATEQFGLSELA
+375 STATEQYGLSELA
-388 AKQYSGTMMAMLNS
+388 AKQYAGTMMAMLNS

-463 SYALSQGIDKS
+463 SYALSQGITKS

-579 AGIGDVSTGLEDVGT
+579 AGIGDVSTGLEDIG
-594 AGGDA
+594 ASGGDA
-599 SSGMD
+599 SDGMD
-604 DATDSAKDLK
+604 DAADSAKDLK

-624 LNQLSSSAEDLGD
+624 LNQLSSNLEDIGD
-637 ALGGAGGGGGGL
+637 AGSAGGGGGGL

-717 WDNAKKKIVP
+717 WDNAKKKIIP
-727 FVYGFTQTFNSLVDA
+727 FINGFTQTFNSLVDA
-742 VDWDL
+742 IDWDL

-770 DWVNLGRKFSEGING
+770 DWVNLGRKFAEGING
-785 ILNEVDWNNFGRMLG
+785 LLYEVDWNNFGRMLG
-800 NYFMISWEIFAGF
+800 NYFMISWDIFGGF
-813 VEDLNFAKI
+813 VEDLDFAKI
-822 GRSVAEGLNSAFSE
+822 GRSVAEGLNGVFSE
-836 ISFMDIAHA
+836 ISFGDIAHY
-845 LATALN
+845 LANALN

-857 AAFAVNFNWGGL
+857 AAFAVNFRWDDL
-869 VRNIVNGISTFIR
+869 VDNIVDGISTFIE

-904 ADLAADI
+904 ADLATDI
-911 PWGDVGKNIGEF
+911 PWGDLGNDIGNF

-930 FDWDALGNFLNK
+930 FDWNALGEFLNAFITGLIDALQE
-942 FISGLCE
+942 I
-949 ALRSFATTENFM
+949 ATVENF
-961 RLGEGIATAIAG
+961 RKLGEGIATAIG
-973 IPWMD
+973 GLPWIE
-978 VLGTAVGLIKDAIVG
+978 LLSTAVEVIKNAIAGLIG
-993 LLSGIWSNEN
+993 GIWDSEN
-1003 ASIIEKALT
+1003 T
-1012 SLVTS
+1012 SLVEKGILTLITG
-1017 AAILVL
+1017 AAGLITI
-1023 GSKIPVIGKLGTQIV
+1023 SKLPIIGTLATKIV
-1038 SWLTQKLVATEAVS
+1038 SWLAGKLMSTTAMTT
-1052 KISGA
+1052 ISN
-1057 FSTLLSGATTGA
+1057 SLTTLLSGASGAIKGLGEAAKTAATGGFKSLLSAIGASGA
-1069 GNFAKALAP
+1069 GI
-1078 LVGEAGLIVGVGVAA
+1078 GLIAVLPVATQLLA
-1093 TVALDGLRDFVET
+1093 GFVEK
-1106 LQGGNGVASAF
+1106 LQGGNGKLSEMGAAVNDLAGKLQNFGILTSEQVDEVMKIVDSCEDAQMSSAEMADVVMEKFAEWGISTQNVNSVLQDNDYWTTKTKESVDLLAQSAQSLGEGMSASAE
-1117 GASIDSYL
+1117 SINLSSITVKEGLGGIRDSLY
-1125 NILSEKGWIAGDT
+1125 
-1138 ATKLFQLK
+1138 
-1146 ESLESGNMSADEM
+1146 
-1159 KDATNQLMTELSN
+1159 ELSL
-1172 SGVTADQA
+1172 S
-1180 RYAFDL
+1180 
-1186 LRGQYQMSDEMIEA
+1186 SDEFGGTYQGV
-1200 LTLAIDGMTD
+1200 L
-1210 SMSNSTVTIPNTQAA
+1210 MSLDDTTSSAA
-1225 YSALEE
+1225 
-1231 NVRLLI
+1231 
-1237 NQFHLAPGAL
+1237 
-1247 GTLQTALI
+1247 
-1255 NTDGSAKTAQEAF
+1255 TAQEAM
-1268 DSVILVLESM
+1268 DMIAGQL
-1278 GVNTEE
+1278 E
-1284 AAEYLAKLIP
+1284 AAGVPADEFIKKMQEKFPA
-1294 GAVTEVDKSVSKH
+1294 AMKSVKTSVD
-1307 MTNADNTVA
+1307 TNMPKAREKFASETG
-1316 QKSQSM
+1316 SM
-1322 KNNVKSTTSE
+1322 KAT
-1332 MARSAESD
+1332 AQSD

-1350 YFAGVN
+1350 YFGGVN
-1356 DTTVLNWGNSAEE
+1356 DTTVTNWGNSAEE

-1383 QLSAMTE
+1383 QLANMTE

-1409 IAEQIK
+1409 IKEQIT
-1415 REINSMDSS
+1415 REIGSMDSS
-1424 VGSSMRNML
+1424 IGSSMRNML
-1433 SGMQNDVRV
+1433 SGLQRDVQV
-1442 YVNRIANEFS
+1442 YVTRIANEFS

-1470 NAAVQFANGIRSV
+1470 NAAVQFANGISSV
-1483 HIPMPHITVD
+1483 HIPMPHITID
-1493 SSTWNNG
+1493 SSTWYTG

-1557 TGMSEETLVNAVT
+1557 TGMSEEALTNAVT
-1570 AGVTMAMMNNQGN
+1570 AGVTMALMNNQGN